1 MTQQMAEKII
11 RNYATSARALR
22 ENTAALTASLSSG
35 LPEPEQLNRIW
46 AERDAAYMQW
56 SNAAASLR
64 ELPSEYS
71 ARLLCEIEQL
81 PAI

>member
-11 RNYATSARALR
+11 QNYATSARALR

-35 LPEPEQLNRIW
+35 LPEPEQLDRIW
-46 AERDAAYMQW
+46 AERDAVYMQW

-64 ELPSEYS
+64 ELPIEYS
-71 ARLLCEIEQL
+71 ARVLCEIEQL
-81 PAI
+81 PTI